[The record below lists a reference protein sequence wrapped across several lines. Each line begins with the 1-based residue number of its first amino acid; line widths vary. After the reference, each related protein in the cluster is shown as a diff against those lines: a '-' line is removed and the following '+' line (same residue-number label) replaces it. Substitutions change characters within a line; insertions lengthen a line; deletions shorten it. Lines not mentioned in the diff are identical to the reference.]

1 MPGPPLLID
10 RPGPGVTRLRLNRP
24 ERRNA
29 VDLALVHAL
38 LDAFAAAE
46 DAGAIVL
53 ASSDPDAFC
62 AGADVGIPDDERRE
76 VSERLYE
83 LYARMLATPAPV
95 IAAIA
100 GAAVGG
106 GAQLAVAS
114 DIRLVG
120 PSARLRFA
128 GPGHG
133 LAVGAWALPSL
144 VGRGRAIELCLTMR
158 WVDAREAVRIGL
170 AEELADDVEA
180 AALALAETVARAD
193 RGAAAR
199 VKALVAQAGGHAAV
213 VGEEAAGNRGWA
225 GALEPPAGP

>member
-10 RPGPGVTRLRLNRP
+10 RPGPRVARLRLNRP

-38 LDAFAAAE
+38 LDAFAAT
-46 DAGAIVL
+46 DDVGAIVL
-53 ASSDPDAFC
+53 SSADPAGFC
-62 AGADVGIPDDERRE
+62 AGADVGIPDEERRE

-83 LYARMLATPAPV
+83 LYERMLATPVPI

-120 PSARLRFA
+120 PAARLRFA

-144 VGRGRAIELCLTMR
+144 VGRGRAVELCLTMR
-158 WVDAREAVRIGL
+158 WVDAGEAVRIGL

-199 VKALVAQAGGHAAV
+199 VKALVGRAGGHAAV
-213 VGEEAAGNRGWA
+213 LGEEAAGNRGWA
-225 GALEPPAGP
+225 GSLESPAGP